1 MIVKAAKDDKK
12 YLNEE
17 MINNLNTNPFGMYLL
32 YLEENQIIG
41 YIYYSDIYDRIE
53 IINFEVK
60 ENKRKQGYGEKL
72 LNALIKEKKPI
83 TLEVNKNNQ
92 PAINLYTKLGFN
104 TVAIRKGYYKGI
116 DGLLMEKK

>member
-1 MIVKAAKDDKK
+1 MIVKAAKDDTK
-12 YLNEE
+12 YLSEE

-32 YLEENQIIG
+32 YLEKDQIIG

-53 IINFEVK
+53 IIEFEVK
-60 ENKRKQGYGEKL
+60 EKHRKQGYGEKL